1 MADPAPLD
9 SFLAK
14 WHARWPEWKVAI
26 VFVPAAQR
34 VSALAWFALLQEFTD
49 AAWGGSEATPGLAKL
64 AWWQEELRGW
74 ASGARRH
81 PLGMR
86 LQAQSAPWKVL
97 SEALSGLPASRER
110 PRDAADAIA
119 TLLPFAQVLA
129 ACEAGLFVPMR
140 AAESVTTEA
149 GADIA
154 VALLGERLLQH
165 PQQAVPMQLLAR
177 HGDGAGEDAAK
188 RAWAEALLQRRPD
201 ACGVAPR
208 RIHAALLRARLQRLS
223 ASGID
228 APLPSWRVPFT
239 AWNAARG
246 V

>member
-1 MADPAPLD
+1 MVDAGALD

-14 WHARWPEWKVAI
+14 WHARWPEWRVAA
-26 VFVPAAQR
+26 VFLPAAQR
-34 VSALAWFALLQEFTD
+34 DLAQDWFALLQEFTD

-74 ASGARRH
+74 ARGARRH
-81 PLGMR
+81 PLATG
-86 LQAQSAPWKVL
+86 LLAQAAPWPAL
-97 SEALSGLPASRER
+97 ATALSALPASRER
-110 PRDAADAIA
+110 PRDTDDAIA
-119 TLLPFAQVLA
+119 TLQPFAQVLA
-129 ACEAGLFVPMR
+129 ECEAGLFVPAR
-140 AAESVTTEA
+140 AAENVTTDA

-177 HGDGAGEDAAK
+177 HGDVAGEDAAK
-188 RAWAEALLQRRPD
+188 RAWAAALLQHRPD

-208 RIHAALLRARLQRLS
+208 RIHAALLRARLQRFS
-223 ASGID
+223 AGGAN
-228 APLPSWRVPFT
+228 APLSSWRVPFV
-239 AWNAARG
+239 AWSAARG